1 MELEEK
7 DRPVHLALKQEF
19 LLQKI
24 EDITTNPGARAAAR
38 AELERLQALTITDQ
52 ISLFATTEP
61 ESGPEV
67 EDEQDNVQ
75 EKESERG

>member
-7 DRPVHLALKQEF
+7 GRPVHLALKQEF
-19 LLQKI
+19 LAQKI
-24 EDITTNPGARAAAR
+24 EDPTTTPGTRVAAR